1 MKDDADEDNTSA
13 VFLVA
18 RNRFE
23 VEKRVGDGKNKVEKW
38 IRERVQ
44 TFKLGTKGERD
55 ERMVE

>member
-1 MKDDADEDNTSA
+1 